1 MVRPCNGVDSI
12 RTEIDGRLNPS
23 RAVAATIA
31 GQHLSPEM
39 AAPAH
44 IAVVDDDPGSR
55 KTAVDLLTPLGHQV
69 HTWPSGSAFLDSLG
83 VRAAPDLVLCD
94 VMMPGL
100 DGFEVTRR
108 LRQQTELVGVPVVLV
123 TALDAAADRVAGLEA
138 GADDFLSKPVH
149 GPELR
154 ARVTNLLQVGA
165 YRKWLE
171 AERASARRQVGEVQ
185 QQLFHAERLAT
196 LGTFAAGISHE
207 LKNIVAVFSSM
218 LGTLEKAPGGYL
230 LDDEAHLALK
240 QSTQHAAELAQSV
253 LKVSRASGPA
263 EAVVDLPSV
272 VNEVVS
278 MLRVAGRTRHIDVRV
293 VTPHS
298 APLARATPLEAQ
310 QVLLNLLGNAC
321 DALGHART
329 ARIEVQVAD
338 EGDRLRLTV
347 ADNGPGMPAEVRDRL
362 FTPFFTTKPP
372 GQGTGL
378 GLTVLKQIVTRWDGE
393 VRIDSAPGAGTA
405 VHIWL
410 HKAPPPTE

>member
-1 MVRPCNGVDSI
+1 
-12 RTEIDGRLNPS
+12 
-23 RAVAATIA
+23 
-31 GQHLSPEM
+31 M

-55 KTAVDLLTPLGHQV
+55 KTAADLLTPLGHDV
-69 HTWPSGSAFLDSLG
+69 RTWASGSAFLEGLSAQ
-83 VRAAPDLVLCD
+83 VPDLVLCD

-108 LRQQTELVGVPVVLV
+108 LRQRSDLGAMPIVLV
-123 TALDAAADRVAGLEA
+123 TALDGAADRVAGLEA

-171 AERASARRQVGEVQ
+171 AEREAARRQVGEVQ

-230 LDDEAHLALK
+230 LDDEAHQALK

-253 LKVSRASGPA
+253 LKVSRVSGPA
-263 EAVVDLPSV
+263 EVSVDLPSV
-272 VNEVVS
+272 VKDVVS
-278 MLRVAGRTRHIDVRV
+278 MMRAAGRTRHIDVRV
-293 VTPHS
+293 LVPAD

-329 ARIEVQVAD
+329 ARIDVQVVA

-347 ADNGPGMPAEVRDRL
+347 ADNGPGMPPEVRERL

-378 GLTVLKQIVTRWDGE
+378 GLMVLKQIVTRWDGD
-393 VRIDSAPGAGTA
+393 VRIDSAPGQGTA
-405 VHIWL
+405 VHVRL
-410 HKAPPPTE
+410 HKAPPLAE